1 MSASSTTGSVADL
14 LAAHQVIALDSDI
27 LIYLLE
33 NRLPAAEL
41 VAEIVDALEA
51 GAVRAVIAAV
61 AITEVLTGPARAGDA
76 VAFETMADELQSIR
90 QLRIVPLDADL
101 ASDAAWL
108 RGAGDRDL
116 VDAVHIASAR
126 KAGATAFVT
135 NDRRIRSRP
144 GLEVIYLSDLV
155 AA

>member
-1 MSASSTTGSVADL
+1 MSASSTPGSVADL
-14 LAAHQVIALDSDI
+14 VAAHRVIALDSDV

-33 NRLPAAEL
+33 NRLPGADR

-51 GAVRAVIAAV
+51 GAVRSVIATV
-61 AITEVLTGPARAGDA
+61 AITEVLTGPARTGDT
-76 VAFETMADELQSIR
+76 VAFETMADELQSI
-90 QLRIVPLDADL
+90 QHLRIVPLDAEL

-116 VDAVHIASAR
+116 VDAVHLASAR
-126 KAGATAFVT
+126 KAGATVFVT

-155 AA
+155 TA